1 MDSDKK
7 FIAGFCDFAH
17 FCRKIFRT
25 CKTPEN
31 LEQACRKSR
40 AYLEREAAS
49 MDKLSV
55 SMTGQNSVMDWGL
68 WLLLIGLVA
77 LYFWLAFRRRK

>member
-1 MDSDKK
+1 LP
-7 FIAGFCDFAH
+7 DFAILPT
-17 FCRKIFRT
+17 FAGKFSGLA
-25 CKTPEN
+25 KTSKN